1 MESQVT
7 RVLLI
12 DDEPRVAKALAYA
25 VSGRDIEITSETDPT
40 RALATATAAPPDAIL
55 LDIDL
60 GSMDGLVLC
69 RALKN
74 AESTRHVPILLLSG
88 HVDEE
93 TKVAGFAAGADDFV
107 TKPFAPGDLMARV
120 DAHVRRSRV

>member
-1 MESQVT
+1 VIKVM
-7 RVLLI
+7 LI

-25 VSGRDIEITSETDPT
+25 VSGRDVEVVSETDPE
-40 RALATATAAPPDAIL
+40 RALATATAANPDAIL

-60 GSMDGLVLC
+60 GGADGLTVC
-69 RALKN
+69 RGLKG
-74 AESTRHVPILLLSG
+74 AEATRHIPILLLSG
-88 HVDEE
+88 HVDEA
-93 TKVAGFAAGADDFV
+93 TKAAGFAAGADDFV

>member
-1 MESQVT
+1 VT

-40 RALATATAAPPDAIL
+40 RAVATATAAPPDAIL

-60 GSMDGLVLC
+60 GRIDGLTLC
-69 RALKN
+69 RELKS
-74 AESTRHVPILLLSG
+74 AEATRHVPILLLSG

-93 TKVAGFAAGADDFV
+93 TKAAGFAAGADDFV
-107 TKPFAPGDLMARV
+107 TKPFAPGDLIARV

>member
-1 MESQVT
+1 MT

-25 VSGRDIEITSETDPT
+25 LSDRDIEVTSETDPA
-40 RALATATAAPPDAIL
+40 RALATATADPPDAIL

-60 GSMDGLVLC
+60 GGANGLELC
-69 RALKN
+69 RSLKG
-74 AESTRHVPILLLSG
+74 AAPTRHVPILLLSG

-93 TKVAGFAAGADDFV
+93 TKAAGFAAGADDFV
-107 TKPFAPGDLMARV
+107 TKPFAPGDLVTRIG
-120 DAHVRRSRV
+120 AHIRRSRA

>member
-1 MESQVT
+1 MT

-25 VSGRDIEITSETDPT
+25 ISDRDIEVTSETDPT

-60 GSMDGLVLC
+60 GGADGLELC
-69 RALKN
+69 RKLKS
-74 AESTRHVPILLLSG
+74 AEPTRHVPILLLSG

-93 TKVAGFAAGADDFV
+93 TKAAGFAAGADDFV
-107 TKPFAPGDLMARV
+107 TKPFAPGDLIARL
-120 DAHVRRSRV
+120 DAHVRRSRA